1 VKPPVIPI
9 AAFADIKYHFL
20 STMPSAVDA
29 NSLTMELGAALA
41 F

>member
-1 VKPPVIPI
+1 VIPI

-20 STMPSAVDA
+20 STLPSAVDG

>member
-1 VKPPVIPI
+1 VY
-9 AAFADIKYHFL
+9 ADMKYHFL

-29 NSLTMELGAALA
+29 NSMTMELGAALA